1 MLSLIIA
8 LAWCLCQD
16 HMSLPSIDVLTDDE
30 PGCVETG
37 PVVQDGPH
45 EVAPAK
51 RDVRGLPVKNS
62 RAGAISRHAVE
73 VQLTRLLGSLCR
85 CARLSKSRRAS
96 CFKLFDHSAG
106 PLLDLRVEL
115 ARLHKMDADAKVG

>member
-1 MLSLIIA
+1 MLSFIIA
-8 LAWCLCQD
+8 PAWCLCQD

-37 PVVQDGPH
+37 PVVQDGPR

-51 RDVRGLPVKNS
+51 RDVRGLAAEVKF
-62 RAGAISRHAVE
+62 
-73 VQLTRLLGSLCR
+73 TRLLGSLCR

-96 CFKLFDHSAG
+96 CFKLFDHSAR